1 VAGEGGR
8 IEGKSGNGS
17 PSGFESWD
25 GSPRGRGGGVVI
37 MVVVDEANRH
47 TLGGARKDRLLRDE
61 LAWHAH
67 RPEGAGPWQE
77 CRSSLPSNS
86 EQARRRVAAHGPEAQ

>member
-8 IEGKSGNGS
+8 IEGKLERCSEWVS
-17 PSGFESWD
+17 KL
-25 GSPRGRGGGVVI
+25 GRFSELEGGGVVI
-37 MVVVDEANRH
+37 VVVVVDEANRH

-67 RPEGAGPWQE
+67 RPMGAGPWQE